1 MEEFTYTVKDP
12 LGIHA
17 RPGGMIARIAKKYEG
32 TAIRITKDDKAALAN
47 QLIKLISLG
56 VRNGDTVTVSVEGDD
71 EKAAISELKTFFE
84 TNL

>member
-32 TAIRITKDDKAALAN
+32 TAICITKGDKTVLGN

-56 VRNGDTVTVSVEGDD
+56 IHNGDPVTVRVEGDD